1 LRLTIGDILRLD
13 ILKSAKVR
21 SGKDLLNDRNV
32 RWISAMEMPVENF
45 VRKDEV
51 VLSTAIG
58 CGHDFELFKNF
69 VQDIINSEATALVV
83 ALGRY
88 IFDIP
93 KEIIDLAEKK
103 NFIIIEIPWEVR
115 FSSIIEDV
123 IKKLNDRHYK
133 ELKRSEMVQQELLK
147 LILREEKLD
156 HISQFIESKIGS
168 TIFIT
173 DRTGMIQ
180 AKSKSQKII
189 QKWEGLVLDG
199 IVPTRKVA
207 SILTHDPMFQKFQ
220 VIEIEDQRLLQL
232 PILDVT
238 GEEQSHLYVILPDD
252 VSLETFLTEYRVN
265 VLEHSVTTIALWFSR
280 KNAIEDT
287 KVRLRSDFV
296 QELVK
301 GEFVSWDQANSRAKL
316 LGYNIKQPYLC
327 MVGFPENL
335 KALFH
340 KRKHDYDS
348 FEQWLDSMI
357 NYMEEE
363 FSYAAQTMK
372 KEIMMTYYGEQLIIF
387 LNISPDNKN
396 ESANNFLD
404 LVERRLRN
412 LLPEVI
418 LSWGIGNY
426 YEDISGFKKSYQDA
440 KVALDIG
447 RKKKGPGYRV
457 LYENT
462 IVDRVLLSLAANAEM
477 KEVIEATI
485 SPIVEYDEQRNMDLI
500 NTFTA
505 YNQYH
510 GNVSQTA
517 RALNLHRQSL
527 LYRLRKIE
535 TLTGRSLIDP
545 DDLFLL
551 DLSIKIW
558 KIGIS
563 KQIVQ

>member
-13 ILKSAKVR
+13 ILNGAKVR
-21 SGKDLLNDRNV
+21 SGKDLLNDRYV
-32 RWISAMEMPVENF
+32 RWISAIEMPVENF
-45 VRKDEV
+45 VRRDEV

-69 VQDIINSEATALVV
+69 VQDIINSEATALIV

-93 KEIIDLAEKK
+93 KELIELAEKN

-115 FSSIIEDV
+115 FANIIEDV
-123 IKKLNDRHYK
+123 IRELNGSHYK
-133 ELKRSEMVQQELLK
+133 ELKMSEKVQQDLLK
-147 LILREEKLD
+147 LILRDEDLNQ
-156 HISQFIESKIGS
+156 ISKFIEKKIGG

-173 DRTGMIQ
+173 DRAGMIQ
-180 AKSKSQKII
+180 GKSNPQKII
-189 QKWEGLVLDG
+189 LNWNGIALEGLFSRKK
-199 IVPTRKVA
+199 VPST
-207 SILTHDPMFQKFQ
+207 LTHDPMFQKFQ
-220 VIEIEDQRLLQL
+220 IFEIEDHLLLQL
-232 PILDVT
+232 PILHVT
-238 GEEQSHLYVILPDD
+238 GDEQSYLYVILPADL
-252 VSLETFLTEYRVN
+252 SFESFLTEYRVN
-265 VLEHSVTTIALWFSR
+265 VLDHSVTTIALWFSR
-280 KNAIEDT
+280 RNAIEDT
-287 KVRLRSDFV
+287 KMRLRSDFV

-301 GEFVSWDQANSRAKL
+301 GELISWDQANTRAKL
-316 LGYNIKQPYLC
+316 LGYNIKLPYLC
-327 MVGFPENL
+327 MIGYPENL
-335 KALFH
+335 KALFQ

-348 FEQWLDSMI
+348 FEEWLDSMI
-357 NYMEEE
+357 SYIEEE
-363 FSYAAQTMK
+363 FSYAAQAMN
-372 KEIMMTYYGEQLIIF
+372 KEIMMTYYGEQLVIF

-418 LSWGIGNY
+418 ISWGIGNFF
-426 YEDISGFKKSYQDA
+426 EDISGFKKGYQHA

-462 IVDRVLLSLAANAEM
+462 IVDRVLLNLAANDEM

-517 RALNLHRQSL
+517 RALSLHRQSL

-563 KQIVQ
+563 KQL